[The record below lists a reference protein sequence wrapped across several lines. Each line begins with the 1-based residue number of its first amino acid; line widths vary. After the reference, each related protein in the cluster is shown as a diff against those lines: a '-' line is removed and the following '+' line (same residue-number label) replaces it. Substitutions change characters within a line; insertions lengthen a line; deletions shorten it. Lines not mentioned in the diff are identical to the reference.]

1 MEPRARFTSELRA
14 IQDDV
19 VSLGRMVGVA
29 IDQSVEA
36 LKGRDT
42 DWARMVIHNDIAINA
57 RRFAIEE
64 RCMKLLATQAPLA
77 VDLRFIA
84 SALNII
90 TDLERMGDHAEG
102 ICKIN
107 IMLGEEPLV
116 KPLIDIPRMAAK
128 ANDMLSRSLEA
139 LVARDIE
146 KAKAVSH
153 EDDEVDALHDQVV
166 RELISYMI
174 EDPRTIQRALY
185 LTWVSHN
192 LERIADRVTNI
203 CERVVYIVTGEME
216 EINASKY

>member
-42 DWARMVIHNDIAINA
+42 DWARMVIYNDIAINA

-116 KPLIDIPRMAAK
+116 QPLIDIPRMAAK
-128 ANDMLSRSLEA
+128 ANDMLSPSLEA
-139 LVARDIE
+139 LVARDVE

-153 EDDEVDALHDQVV
+153 EDYEVDALHDQVV
-166 RELISYMI
+166 RELISFMI

>member
-1 MEPRARFTSELRA
+1 
-14 IQDDV
+14 
-19 VSLGRMVGVA
+19 
-29 IDQSVEA
+29 
-36 LKGRDT
+36 
-42 DWARMVIHNDIAINA
+42 MVIHNDIAINA

-166 RELISYMI
+166 RELISFMI

>member
-139 LVARDIE
+139 LVARNIE
-146 KAKAVSH
+146 KARAVSH

-166 RELISYMI
+166 RELISFMI

>member
-166 RELISYMI
+166 RELISFMI

>member
-116 KPLIDIPRMAAK
+116 KSLIDIPRMAAK

-166 RELISYMI
+166 RELISFMI

-216 EINASKY
+216 EINASKN

>member
-1 MEPRARFTSELRA
+1 MAPRARFTSELRA

-42 DWARMVIHNDIAINA
+42 DLARMVIHNDIAINA

-139 LVARDIE
+139 LVARDIV

-166 RELISYMI
+166 RELISFMI

>member
-42 DWARMVIHNDIAINA
+42 GWARMVIHNDIAINA

-90 TDLERMGDHAEG
+90 TDLERMGDHAAG

-166 RELISYMI
+166 RELISFMI

>member
-42 DWARMVIHNDIAINA
+42 DLARMVIHNDIAINA

-139 LVARDIE
+139 LVARDVE

-166 RELISYMI
+166 RELISFMI

>member
-1 MEPRARFTSELRA
+1 MEPRARFSSELRA

-116 KPLIDIPRMAAK
+116 KPLVDIPRMAAK

-139 LVARDIE
+139 LVARDVE

-153 EDDEVDALHDQVV
+153 EDDEIDALHDQVV
-166 RELISYMI
+166 RELISFMI

>member
-1 MEPRARFTSELRA
+1 MEPRARFSSELRA

-116 KPLIDIPRMAAK
+116 KPLVDIPRMAAK

-166 RELISYMI
+166 RELISFMI
-174 EDPRTIQRALY
+174 EDPRIIQRALY

-216 EINASKY
+216 EINASK

>member
-42 DWARMVIHNDIAINA
+42 GWARMVIHNDIAINA

-139 LVARDIE
+139 LVARDVE

-166 RELISYMI
+166 RELISFMI

-216 EINASKY
+216 EINASKN

>member
-42 DWARMVIHNDIAINA
+42 DLARMVIHNDIAINA

-64 RCMKLLATQAPLA
+64 QCMKLLATQAPLA

-139 LVARDIE
+139 LVARDVE

-166 RELISYMI
+166 RELISFMI

>member
-36 LKGRDT
+36 LKGRDIG
-42 DWARMVIHNDIAINA
+42 WARMVIHNDIAINA

-116 KPLIDIPRMAAK
+116 KPLIDIPRMAAM

-139 LVARDIE
+139 LVARDVE

-166 RELISYMI
+166 RELISFMI

-216 EINASKY
+216 EINASKN

>member
-1 MEPRARFTSELRA
+1 METRARFTSELRA

-29 IDQSVEA
+29 IDQSVDA

-42 DWARMVIHNDIAINA
+42 GWARMVIHNDIAINA

-139 LVARDIE
+139 LVERDVE

-166 RELISYMI
+166 RELISFII

-185 LTWVSHN
+185 LTWISHN

-203 CERVVYIVTGEME
+203 CERVVFIVTGEME
-216 EINASKY
+216 EISASKY

>member
-1 MEPRARFTSELRA
+1 MEPRARFTAELREL
-14 IQDDV
+14 QDEV
-19 VSLGRMVGVA
+19 VSLGHMVGVA
-29 IDQSVEA
+29 VDQSVEA
-36 LKGRDT
+36 LRARDT

-57 RRFAIEE
+57 RRFAIEA
-64 RCMKLLATQAPLA
+64 RCMKLLAMQAPIA
-77 VDLRFIA
+77 ADLRFIA

-116 KPLIDIPRMAAK
+116 KPLIDIPRMAKIAIS
-128 ANDMLSRSLEA
+128 MLNRSLEA
-139 LVARDIE
+139 LVDRDVE
-146 KAKAVSH
+146 KAKRVSH

-166 RELISYMI
+166 RELISFMV

-203 CERVVYIVTGEME
+203 CERVVFIVTGEME

>member
-1 MEPRARFTSELRA
+1 MEPRARFTTELRA

-19 VSLGRMVGVA
+19 VSLGGMVGIA
-29 IDQSVEA
+29 IEQAVEA
-36 LKGRDT
+36 LRARDT
-42 DWARMVIHNDIAINA
+42 DWARLISHNDIAINK

-64 RCMKLLATQAPLA
+64 RCMKLLVMQAPLA
-77 VDLRFIA
+77 ADLRFIA
-84 SALNII
+84 SVLNII

-107 IMLGEEPLV
+107 IMLGAEPLV
-116 KPLIDIPRMAAK
+116 KPLIDIPRMADLSR
-128 ANDMLSRSLEA
+128 NMLQRSLEA
-139 LVARDIE
+139 LVARDVE
-146 KAKAVSH
+146 KAKRVTL
-153 EDDEVDALHDQVV
+153 EDDAVDALHDQVV
-166 RELISYMI
+166 RELISFMI

-203 CERVVYIVTGEME
+203 CERVVFIFTGEME

>member
-42 DWARMVIHNDIAINA
+42 DLARMVIHNDIAINA

-139 LVARDIE
+139 LVARDVE

-166 RELISYMI
+166 RELISFMI

-203 CERVVYIVTGEME
+203 CERVVYIVTGEKE

>member
-139 LVARDIE
+139 LVARDVE

-166 RELISYMI
+166 RELISFMI

>member
-1 MEPRARFTSELRA
+1 
-14 IQDDV
+14 
-19 VSLGRMVGVA
+19 
-29 IDQSVEA
+29 
-36 LKGRDT
+36 
-42 DWARMVIHNDIAINA
+42 
-57 RRFAIEE
+57 
-64 RCMKLLATQAPLA
+64 
-77 VDLRFIA
+77 
-84 SALNII
+84 
-90 TDLERMGDHAEG
+90 
-102 ICKIN
+102 
-107 IMLGEEPLV
+107 
-116 KPLIDIPRMAAK
+116 
-128 ANDMLSRSLEA
+128 MLSRSLEA

-203 CERVVYIVTGEME
+203 CERVVFIVTGEME

>member
-1 MEPRARFTSELRA
+1 MEPRARFSSELRA
-14 IQDDV
+14 VQDDV

-116 KPLIDIPRMAAK
+116 KPLVDIPRMAAK

-166 RELISYMI
+166 RELISFMI

>member
-42 DWARMVIHNDIAINA
+42 DLARMVIHNDIAINA

-128 ANDMLSRSLEA
+128 ANDMLSRSL
-139 LVARDIE
+139 ARDVE

-166 RELISYMI
+166 RELISFMI

>member
-1 MEPRARFTSELRA
+1 MEPRARFSSELRA

-116 KPLIDIPRMAAK
+116 KPLVDIPRMAAK

-166 RELISYMI
+166 RELISFMI

>member
-42 DWARMVIHNDIAINA
+42 DLARMVIHNDIAINA

-139 LVARDIE
+139 LVARDVE

-166 RELISYMI
+166 SELISFMI

-216 EINASKY
+216 EINASKN

>member
-19 VSLGRMVGVA
+19 VSLGRMVSVA

-42 DWARMVIHNDIAINA
+42 GWARMVIHNDIAINA

-90 TDLERMGDHAEG
+90 TDLERMGAHAEG

-128 ANDMLSRSLEA
+128 ANDMLSRSL
-139 LVARDIE
+139 ARDVE

-166 RELISYMI
+166 RELISFMI

-216 EINASKY
+216 EINASKN

>member
-42 DWARMVIHNDIAINA
+42 DLARMVIHNDIAINA

-116 KPLIDIPRMAAK
+116 KPLVDIPRMAAK

-166 RELISYMI
+166 RELISFMI

>member
-1 MEPRARFTSELRA
+1 MEPRARFTAELRA

-19 VSLGRMVGVA
+19 VSLGGMVGTA
-29 IDQSVEA
+29 IEQAVEA
-36 LKGRDT
+36 LRARDT
-42 DWARMVIHNDIAINA
+42 DWARLISHNDVAINK

-64 RCMKLLATQAPLA
+64 RCMKLLAMQAPLA
-77 VDLRFIA
+77 ADLRFIA
-84 SALNII
+84 SVLNII

-107 IMLGEEPLV
+107 IMLGAEPLV
-116 KPLIDIPRMAAK
+116 KPLIDIPRMADLSR
-128 ANDMLSRSLEA
+128 NMLQRSLEA
-139 LVARDIE
+139 LVARDVE
-146 KAKAVSH
+146 KAKRVAL
-153 EDDEVDALHDQVV
+153 EDDAVDALHDQVV
-166 RELISYMI
+166 RELISFMI

-203 CERVVYIVTGEME
+203 CERVVFIVTGEME

>member
-42 DWARMVIHNDIAINA
+42 GWARMVIHNDIAINA

-139 LVARDIE
+139 LVARDVE

-166 RELISYMI
+166 SELIRFMI

>member
-116 KPLIDIPRMAAK
+116 KPLVDIPRMAAK

-139 LVARDIE
+139 LVARDVE

-166 RELISYMI
+166 RELISFMI

>member
-42 DWARMVIHNDIAINA
+42 GWARMVIHNDIAINA

-166 RELISYMI
+166 RELISFMI

>member
-42 DWARMVIHNDIAINA
+42 GWARMVIHNDIAINA

-139 LVARDIE
+139 LVARDVE

-166 RELISYMI
+166 RELISFMI

>member
-128 ANDMLSRSLEA
+128 ANNMLSRSLEA
-139 LVARDIE
+139 LVARDVE

-166 RELISYMI
+166 RELISFMI

>member
-57 RRFAIEE
+57 RRYAIEE

-139 LVARDIE
+139 LVARDVE

-166 RELISYMI
+166 RELISFMI

>member
-19 VSLGRMVGVA
+19 VSLGRKVGIA

-42 DWARMVIHNDIAINA
+42 GWARMVIHNDIAINA

-139 LVARDIE
+139 LVARDVE

-166 RELISYMI
+166 RELISFMI

-216 EINASKY
+216 EINASKN

>member
-14 IQDDV
+14 VQDDV

-57 RRFAIEE
+57 QRFAIEE

-116 KPLIDIPRMAAK
+116 KPLVDIPRMAAK

-166 RELISYMI
+166 RELISFMI